1 MANLEDMFKKATASQ
16 QQVEVQKNEEK
27 TKEVESSEAETKAT
41 KDEIER
47 LLAEANATEDER
59 KKALDLKKQAEE
71 LIKDK
76 NEVTEEMKEFL
87 KSADDIAKVHADK
100 IKALTEQM
108 KSLSEDPAVMNMIQA
123 EAEEFNQKRDLNK
136 KFYSTERE
144 IESNLYS
151 YNTVNGKKYHE
162 TIGGHHSGDDPQALL
177 SMYGS
182 MATGDWGDRKATL
195 EDAKDS
201 VDILERI
208 NEESKN
214 SNPDMKKIDGEY
226 ANFLYKRLQHFMKT
240 LDQRIE
246 KEALNLQE
254 YYKNN
259 PGKNETS
266 KYNDLSLEKWKN
278 IITSENGY
286 KVQNVSQINSNMKR
300 VEEIMK
306 SDGLKAKKL
315 AEIGNEISNNS
326 NMLLHGH
333 DYNPFSVDELKEK

>member
-27 TKEVESSEAETKAT
+27 IKEVESLDAETKAK

-47 LLAEANATEDER
+47 LLVEANATEDER
-59 KKALDLKKQAEE
+59 KKAIDLKKQAEE

-87 KSADDIAKVHADK
+87 KSADDMARVHSDK

-108 KSLSEDPAVMNMIQA
+108 KSLSEDPAVMNMIQT

-136 KFYSTERE
+136 KFYSTGKE
-144 IESNLYS
+144 IQGNLCN
-151 YNTVNGKKYHE
+151 YNTVNGKKYNE
-162 TIGGHHSGDDPQALL
+162 LIGGHYGDDDPQALL
-177 SMYGS
+177 EMYGS
-182 MATGDWGDRKATL
+182 MATGDWNGKASL

-214 SNPDMKKIDGEY
+214 PNPDMKKIDGEY

-240 LDQRIE
+240 FDQRIE
-246 KEALNLQE
+246 KKALNLQE

-259 PGKNETS
+259 PGKNELS
-266 KYNDLSLEKWKN
+266 KYNELSLEKWKN
-278 IITSENGY
+278 IITSENQY
-286 KVQNVSQINSNMKR
+286 KTENISQINSSMKR

-306 SDGLKAKKL
+306 SDGFKAKKL

-326 NMLLHGH
+326 NMLLNGH
-333 DYNPFSVDELKEK
+333 YSNPFYVDELKEK